1 MRTNNTLRAVT
12 ATAAV
17 ALTAISATSAAAEV
31 WRIQSHLP
39 SGHPVYQAEERWVED
54 VNTMLGGR
62 LTLELLPGGAVV
74 AYNETID
81 AIGQGIVDG
90 DITSPVF
97 FAGRDPAFALLG
109 DLVGGYERWDQ
120 ALAFCELGGG
130 KELLQEVY
138 AEYGIHLAGCGN
150 AGIES
155 VVSTKK
161 VAGIEDMEGVKIRA
175 PEGLASEL
183 FRAMGAAPVN
193 LPGTEVYTSLEKG
206 VIDASDFGSYVMNRK
221 SGMHDIANYPILRL
235 HSMPVLSVSFN
246 KEKFDAQP
254 EDIQAIL
261 EMAAR
266 DLTVRVNLE
275 DMVAEGAAIQ
285 EDRAAGV
292 EPQDWSEEDR
302 RKMREM
308 AQELWADYAERG
320 ENAQKAYDA
329 QVAFMKKLGLL
340 GE

>member
-1 MRTNNTLRAVT
+1 MNETRILSAL
-12 ATAAV
+12 AAASAMAFASGTAA
-17 ALTAISATSAAAEV
+17 AQET

-39 SGHPVYQAEERWVED
+39 SGHPVYETEVEWVED

-74 AYNETID
+74 AYNETVD

-97 FAGRDPAFALLG
+97 FAGLDPAFALLG
-109 DLVGGYERWDQ
+109 DLVGGYEHWDQ

-150 AGIES
+150 SGIES
-155 VVSTKK
+155 VVSTTP
-161 VAGIEDMEGVKIRA
+161 VPGIADMEGVKIRA

-183 FRAMGAAPVN
+183 FREMGAAPVN
-193 LPGTEVYTSLEKG
+193 LPGSEVYTSLEKG

-221 SGMHDIANYPILRL
+221 SGMHDIAQYPILRL

-266 DLTVRVNLE
+266 DLTVRINLE
-275 DMVAEGAAIQ
+275 DIVAEGSAIR
-285 EDRAAGV
+285 EDREAGV
-292 EPQDWSEEDR
+292 EPQDWSAEDR

-308 AQELWADYAERG
+308 AQEIWAEYAERSESAG
-320 ENAQKAYDA
+320 KAYEA
-329 QVAFMKKLGLL
+329 HRAFMSELGLL
-340 GE
+340 D

>member
-1 MRTNNTLRAVT
+1 MRVTTFLPAVLAAAAVT
-12 ATAAV
+12 AAG
-17 ALTAISATSAAAEV
+17 SASAET

-39 SGHPVYQAEERWVED
+39 SGHPVYKIEERWVED

-81 AIGQGIVDG
+81 AIPQGIVDG

-109 DLVGGYERWDQ
+109 DLVGGYENWGQ
-120 ALAFCELGGG
+120 ALAFCEYGGG
-130 KELLQEVY
+130 KELLQEIY
-138 AEYGIHLAGCGN
+138 EGYGIHLAGCGN
-150 AGIES
+150 SGIES
-155 VVSTKK
+155 VVSTVKTE
-161 VAGIEDMEGVKIRA
+161 GIEDMEGVKIRA
-175 PEGLASEL
+175 PEGLASDL
-183 FRAMGAAPVN
+183 FRKMGAAPVN

-206 VIDASDFGSYVMNRK
+206 VIDASDFGSYVMNK
-221 SGMHDIANYPILRL
+221 QSGMHDIAKYPILRL

-246 KEKFDAQP
+246 KAKFDAQP

-275 DMVAEGAAIQ
+275 DIVAEGAAI
-285 EDRAAGV
+285 AADEAEGV
-292 EPQDWSEEDR
+292 EPVEWPVEDR

-308 AQELWADYAERG
+308 AAGLWAEYAERG
-320 ENAQKAYDA
+320 DMAAKAYEA
-329 QVAFMKKLGLL
+329 HMGFMRQMGLL
-340 GE
+340 D

>member
-1 MRTNNTLRAVT
+1 MKARILTT
-12 ATAAV
+12 ATVAGVAALFSLNAV
-17 ALTAISATSAAAEV
+17 AEET

-39 SGHPVYQAEERWVED
+39 SGHPVYQTEEAWVKD

-109 DLVGGYERWDQ
+109 DLVGGYEHWDQ

-130 KELLQEVY
+130 KELLQEIY

-150 AGIES
+150 SGIES
-155 VVSTKK
+155 VVSTKP
-161 VAGIEDMEGVKIRA
+161 VAGIDDIQGVKIRA

-183 FRAMGAAPVN
+183 FSRMGAAPVN
-193 LPGTEVYTSLEKG
+193 LPGSEVYTSLEKG

-221 SGMHDIANYPILRL
+221 SGMHDIAKYPILRL

-246 KEKFDAQP
+246 KAKFDSQP

-266 DLTVRVNLE
+266 DLTVRINLE
-275 DMVAEGAAIQ
+275 DIVSEGGAIQ
-285 EDRAAGV
+285 QDRDAGV
-292 EPQDWSEEDR
+292 EPQDWSAEDR
-302 RKMREM
+302 LKMREM
-308 AQELWADYAERG
+308 AQEIWAEYGERSDTAG
-320 ENAQKAYDA
+320 KAFEAHSKFLSD
-329 QVAFMKKLGLL
+329 LGLL
-340 GE
+340 Q